1 MLSLST
7 TVTYDFLAIED
18 TSKDKVMDVL
28 FVFKD
33 TEGSKN
39 NTCAGAGTKCSPV
52 LINMFWGLHCIVYF
66 FVIQPCTVGFFFF
79 QVCPR
84 HVFFCQQWMGLMEKH
99 SGSVRWILSTTGPSV
114 VWMKEQ
120 AESGTVCCPILTS
133 SRPLTNTLVSDTLLC
148 LCLCDTNDTNF
159 VTLNFYATFTDLCIH
174 ANKNNVLH
182 WEYVI
187 LGCKKQLLTLLI
199 NLDNCFLT

>member
-1 MLSLST
+1 MFSS
-7 TVTYDFLAIED
+7 FNQH
-18 TSKDKVMDVL
+18 VL
-28 FVFKD
+28 RIALYCIFFCN
-33 TEGSKN
+33 S
-39 NTCAGAGTKCSPV
+39 A
-52 LINMFWGLHCIVYF
+52 MHCGV
-66 FVIQPCTVGFFFF
+66 FFFF

-182 WEYVI
+182 
-187 LGCKKQLLTLLI
+187 
-199 NLDNCFLT
+199 